1 MDRYIFWIVM
11 AVAFGLQL
19 VLCLKVKRVVFK
31 LIPLLALLLLMI
43 LCVICYALSGW
54 TNWAFL
60 ILLLFLSMPIGAIAA
75 GWLGYGILKVI
86 KTLLLSRK
94 NT

>member
-1 MDRYIFWIVM
+1 MDRYIFWIIMVGVF
-11 AVAFGLQL
+11 ALQL
-19 VLCLKVKRVVFK
+19 VLCLKVKRMIFK
-31 LIPLLALLLLMI
+31 LIPLLALLLFMAV
-43 LCVICYALSGW
+43 CVVSYALSGW

-75 GWLGYGILKVI
+75 AWLGYGMWEVT

>member
-11 AVAFGLQL
+11 VVVFALQL
-19 VLCLKVKRVVFK
+19 VLCLKVKRVIFK
-31 LIPLLALLLLMI
+31 LIPLFALLLSMAF
-43 LCVICYALSGW
+43 CVISYALSGW

-75 GWLGYGILKVI
+75 GWLCYGIFKVV
-86 KTLLLSRK
+86 KTMLLSRK